1 LARKNVDLTV
11 IAIPVYFGT
20 MGVEY
25 LRLRN
30 RAGTNGPSP
39 VDYERRD
46 TIASLTMGVG
56 SLVAPFVLPRLFRS
70 ITPGKGRYGTA
81 LLATTAGAAAITTAA
96 DRLVR
101 LEESRSAASSP
112 GPEGTDYRDDPEDR
126 LADPPAG
133 RVRRRSARVARRV
146 ASVGGVVT
154 IALGGVAVASAW
166 ASRTTVDR
174 LWRRRLLPDLGTGAA
189 AKAAAVFGWD
199 FIYYWNH
206 RLMHESRAMWAIH
219 VVHHSS
225 ERYNLSTALRQ
236 PVADALGL
244 FAPYGALGLVG
255 IRPELIGYARGVNL
269 LYQYWIHT
277 DTIKR
282 LGPLELVMNTP
293 SHHRVH
299 HGSNPQY
306 IDKNYGSILIV
317 WDRAFRSF
325 EPEVEPVV
333 YGLTKNIK
341 SFRPTR
347 IAGHEYGGILR
358 DVAWSRS
365 WRERLSYVLL
375 SPGWAYSHVPGDLAL
390 GDLPVDAP
398 PVDGLPVGGVQAAG
412 VSPHG

>member
-1 LARKNVDLTV
+1 MARKNVDLTV
-11 IAIPVYFGT
+11 VAVPVYFGT

-30 RAGTNGPSP
+30 RADKKGPSP

-46 TIASLTMGVG
+46 TVASLTMGVG

-70 ITPGKGRYGTA
+70 VTPGKGRYGKA
-81 LLATTAGAAAITTAA
+81 LLATTAGAAAITTLA
-96 DRLVR
+96 DLLVR
-101 LEESRSAASSP
+101 LDESRSAARPPEP
-112 GPEGTDYRDDPEDR
+112 GATDYWRHDPVR
-126 LADPPAG
+126 GSADLSSRA
-133 RVRRRSARVARRV
+133 RRRAARVARRV
-146 ASVGGVVT
+146 ASVGGMAT

-174 LWRRRLLPDLGTGAA
+174 LWRHRLLPDLGTGRV
-189 AKAAAVFGWD
+189 AKTAAVFGWD

-317 WDRAFRSF
+317 WDRAFRTF

-341 SFRPTR
+341 SFKPTR

-358 DVAWSRS
+358 DVAYSRS

-375 SPGWAYSHVPGDLAL
+375 SPGWAYSHVPGDLTFEGVAAAE
-390 GDLPVDAP
+390 VAP
-398 PVDGLPVGGVQAAG
+398 QG
-412 VSPHG
+412 

>member
-20 MGVEY
+20 MGIEY

-30 RAGTNGPSP
+30 RADEKGPSP

-46 TIASLTMGVG
+46 TIASLTMGVA

-70 ITPGKGRYGTA
+70 VTPAKGRYGNA

-96 DRLVR
+96 DLLVR
-101 LEESRSAASSP
+101 LDESRPAASEVAGEAEP
-112 GPEGTDYRDDPEDR
+112 GVTDYWGHAVDQPG
-126 LADPPAG
+126 G
-133 RVRRRSARVARRV
+133 RARRRAARVARRV

-174 LWRRRLLPDLGTGAA
+174 LWRRRLLPDLGTGRA
-189 AKAAAVFGWD
+189 AKTAAVLGWD

-244 FAPYGALGLVG
+244 FAPYGSLGLCG
-255 IRPELIGYARGVNL
+255 IRPELISYARGVNL

-282 LGPLELVMNTP
+282 LGPLELVLNTP

-317 WDRAFRSF
+317 WDRAFRTF

-341 SFRPTR
+341 TFKPTR

-358 DVAWSRS
+358 DVAYSRS

-375 SPGWAYSHVPGDLAL
+375 SPGWAYSHVPGDLPL
-390 GDLPVDAP
+390 E
-398 PVDGLPVGGVQAAG
+398 GVVAARLI
-412 VSPHG
+412 SQD